1 MHSGQLRFP
10 KEKDSG
16 RWGIIADANLQIAD
30 LLRSLAICGPPW
42 PSRETGSEL
51 GFWLDAQIPPS
62 EPRHE

>member
-30 LLRSLAICGPPW
+30 LLRSLAICGPPGQVGRRVPNW
-42 PSRETGSEL
+42 AFGLMPRSR
-51 GFWLDAQIPPS
+51 PS
-62 EPRHE
+62 EARH